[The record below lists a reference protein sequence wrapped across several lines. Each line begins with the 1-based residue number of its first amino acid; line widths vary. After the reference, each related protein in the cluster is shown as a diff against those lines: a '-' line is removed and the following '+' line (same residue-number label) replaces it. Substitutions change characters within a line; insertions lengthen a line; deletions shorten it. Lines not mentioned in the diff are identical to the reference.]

1 MSKTTLDPSLL
12 EQLGIVNWRMHTQ
25 FARSPEAPV
34 YESANQNQVAAVV
47 KESPQPAY
55 SALEEPVEQIVGDVV
70 ELEASEALQSENQS
84 TTELVFVGVGLE
96 QVWQNEESPAWRLM
110 LNILNALEI
119 SEEDVL
125 YFDTGLLHTEDAIW
139 MTLEEIIDT
148 GVEQVFSFDEDGMLN
163 EALSEGLQVE
173 TLPSLDAMLMQG
185 YAKKQGYY
193 RLANYVR

>member
-1 MSKTTLDPSLL
+1 MSKITLDPSLL

-25 FARSPEAPV
+25 FAHSPDATV
-34 YESANQNQVAAVV
+34 YESANQNQAAAV
-47 KESPQPAY
+47 EENPQTAY
-55 SALEEPVEQIVGDVV
+55 SAPENSVEQMVSEVV
-70 ELEASEALQSENQS
+70 EPEASEALPSENQS

-148 GVEQVFSFDEDGMLN
+148 GVEQVFSFDEEGLLN

-173 TLPSLDAMLMQG
+173 ILPSLDAMLMQG
-185 YAKKQGYY
+185 YAKKQ
-193 RLANYVR
+193 VIID

>member
-25 FARSPEAPV
+25 FAHSPDATV
-34 YESANQNQVAAVV
+34 YESANQKQAAVV
-47 KESPQPAY
+47 EENPQPAY
-55 SALEEPVEQIVGDVV
+55 SASENSVEQMVSEVV
-70 ELEASEALQSENQS
+70 EPKASKALPSGNQS
-84 TTELVFVGVGLE
+84 KTELVFVGVGLE

-148 GVEQVFSFDEDGMLN
+148 GVEQVFSFDEEGLLN

-173 TLPSLDAMLMQG
+173 ILPSLDAMLMQG

>member
-12 EQLGIVNWRMHTQ
+12 EQLGIVNWRMHAQ
-25 FARSPEAPV
+25 FAHSHETTV
-34 YESANQNQVAAVV
+34 YESANQNQAAAV
-47 KESPQPAY
+47 EENPQPAY
-55 SALEEPVEQIVGDVV
+55 SASENSVEQMVSEVV
-70 ELEASEALQSENQS
+70 EPKASKALPSGNQS
-84 TTELVFVGVGLE
+84 KTELVFVGVGLE

-148 GVEQVFSFDEDGMLN
+148 GVEQVFSFDEEGLLN

-173 TLPSLDAMLMQG
+173 ILPSLDAMLMQG

>member
-25 FARSPEAPV
+25 FAHSHETTV
-34 YESANQNQVAAVV
+34 YESVNQNQAATV
-47 KESPQPAY
+47 EENPQPAY
-55 SALEEPVEQIVGDVV
+55 SVSENSVEQMVSEVV
-70 ELEASEALQSENQS
+70 EPEASEALPSENQS
-84 TTELVFVGVGLE
+84 KTELVFVGVGLE

-148 GVEQVFSFDEDGMLN
+148 GVEQVFSFDEEGLLN

-173 TLPSLDAMLMQG
+173 ILPSLDAMLMQG